1 MNTYDVGKFISEM
14 RKEKGLTQKELA
26 EKLNVTDKAVSKW
39 ETGRSAP
46 DIALL
51 APLSEALG
59 VTVIELLQ
67 GEKIETEKFP
77 SVSDEVVVRTMKNG
91 NKKLKRA
98 TFIAVI
104 TVFFLVFVSVLSFPI
119 YHYVNS
125 VPIDDQS
132 AIIKQKGAFDE
143 ADENT
148 EIVKT
153 VKKGDFCFYLLQ
165 GDNGV
170 YMKIGQKDKIFD
182 NRITFRGGTSSS
194 EPNEIAQY
202 CCGMDYMTI
211 NVFFGYDM
219 TDCEYSY
226 NYRGVKSTKA
236 IEDEYVLD
244 VVIDINDSFTN
255 ASVIYDE

>member
-1 MNTYDVGKFISEM
+1 MNTYDMGKFISEQ
-14 RKEKGLTQKELA
+14 RKEKGLTQKALA

-67 GEKIETEKFP
+67 GEKIETENFP
-77 SVSDEVVVRTMKNG
+77 SVSDAVVVRTMKND

-98 TFIAVI
+98 VFIAVI
-104 TVFFLVFVSVLSFPI
+104 IMFFLVSISLLSYPM
-119 YHYVNS
+119 YHLFNS
-125 VPIDDQS
+125 VPIENEE
-132 AIIKQKGAFDE
+132 AIIKETRSFDE
-143 ADENT
+143 ENENI

-153 VKKGDFCFYLLQ
+153 VKKGDFYFYLLQ
-165 GDNGV
+165 GENRA
-170 YMKIGQKDKIFD
+170 YMKIGQKDKVFD
-182 NRITFRGGTSSS
+182 NRITIWGGTGCS

-202 CCGMDYMTI
+202 CCGIGYVTI
-211 NVFFGYDM
+211 NVFFGYGM
-219 TDCEYSY
+219 TDTEYSY
-226 NYRGVKSTKA
+226 NYRGVKCTKP
-236 IEDEYVLD
+236 IDDEFVLD

>member
-1 MNTYDVGKFISEM
+1 MNTSDVGKFISEM
-14 RKEKGLTQKELA
+14 RKEKGLTQKALA

-51 APLSEALG
+51 TPLSEALG
-59 VTVIELLQ
+59 VTVVELLQ
-67 GEKIETEKFP
+67 GGKIETENFP
-77 SVSDEVVVRTMKNG
+77 SVSDAVVVRTMKNG

-98 TFIAVI
+98 VFIAVI
-104 TVFFLVFVSVLSFPI
+104 ITLFLISFFLLSYPM
-119 YHYVNS
+119 YHFFNS
-125 VPIDDQS
+125 VPADDETAILKQS
-132 AIIKQKGAFDE
+132 GAFDE
-143 ADENT
+143 ATENM
-148 EIVKT
+148 EIVRT

-182 NRITFRGGTSSS
+182 NRITIWGGTSSS

-211 NVFFGYDM
+211 NVFFGYGM
-219 TDCEYSY
+219 TDSEYSY
-226 NYRGVKSTKA
+226 SYRGVKCTKP
-236 IEDEYVLD
+236 IDDEFVLD

-255 ASVIYDE
+255 AGVIYDE